1 MAVMSA
7 SANPQPEP
15 SHAPSPADAEMTAGG
30 GDGGSEEMQ
39 DDGSGG
45 QNPEGAEEKKQRDLE
60 KHKYEAAIIKIGG
73 LQQKVAE
80 LQNVVRSYQKEG
92 KTVTTVKSIRASRA
106 ALQLVDLPAPE
117 PNATH
122 RGCWKCS
129 QQRARR
135 PRPRK
140 KWSRRS
146 NDAAKSA
153 LSSRRLS
160 NRHANRS
167 KQNWPRLNVR
177 ALSCRYAQSC
187 MSKTKAEAD
196 RTCYPRPEHDATL
209 KMC

>member
-1 MAVMSA
+1 
-7 SANPQPEP
+7 
-15 SHAPSPADAEMTAGG
+15 MTAGG
-30 GDGGSEEMQ
+30 EEGGSEEMQ
-39 DDGSGG
+39 DDGGGG

-196 RTCYPRPEHDATL
+196 RTCYPRPQHDATL